1 MPVNQPDFVLQI
13 ATPFSTG
20 TGCYL
25 PQFNLVV
32 TNEHIVRDNPTVL
45 VAGKGMEKQ
54 LMKVVYLDAYYDLA
68 FLRPESP
75 LAAGQLNLQPVLPT
89 VGDTVMALGHNYGQ
103 RRQESTGEVTDPQRV
118 LHDINYIQHTA
129 RLESAQSGGPLIGAQ
144 GELLGVNMYDIDEGH
159 QLALSL
165 PAKILL
171 DCVQE
176 FVTGEGKGAVRC
188 FECGKLSFENP
199 NEETKYCTN
208 CGTAI
213 TLPNDVPEYQPSGV
227 QATVEQIV
235 IEAGHDPRMAR
246 RGPNLWE
253 IAQGSARIQI
263 AYHED
268 SGLVT
273 GDAHLCLVPDDHP
286 ASLFEYLLRQNCEL
300 EHLTFSTRGRDI
312 ILSLLIYDRYLSAE
326 TALPQFQHLFKMAD
340 RYD

>member
-1 MPVNQPDFVLQI
+1 
-13 ATPFSTG
+13 
-20 TGCYL
+20 
-25 PQFNLVV
+25 
-32 TNEHIVRDNPTVL
+32 
-45 VAGKGMEKQ
+45 
-54 LMKVVYLDAYYDLA
+54 
-68 FLRPESP
+68 
-75 LAAGQLNLQPVLPT
+75 
-89 VGDTVMALGHNYGQ
+89 
-103 RRQESTGEVTDPQRV
+103 
-118 LHDINYIQHTA
+118 
-129 RLESAQSGGPLIGAQ
+129 
-144 GELLGVNMYDIDEGH
+144 
-159 QLALSL
+159 
-165 PAKILL
+165 
-171 DCVQE
+171 
-176 FVTGEGKGAVRC
+176 
-188 FECGKLSFENP
+188 
-199 NEETKYCTN
+199 
-208 CGTAI
+208 
-213 TLPNDVPEYQPSGV
+213 V

-340 RYD
+340 RYDDLLVDEYQAMPL